1 MKKILIILIF
11 INMVYG
17 DNKLKNRNDANNTNN
32 IKQSSANKTI
42 EIKQNGTTFYV
53 TQSIVS
59 KNKELIKMILLTESM
74 DDDERQYWFDIMP
87 SMTKKQID
95 RIYNILDTERKKL
108 EALEIKYQKE
118 IKALNE
124 KHLIEWQ
131 EFQVKSKQNK
141 EANST
146 SKDYYIKMIK
156 KINEIKDK
164 K

>member
-17 DNKLKNRNDANNTNN
+17 ENKLKNHNDANNTNN
-32 IKQSSANKTI
+32 IKQSNANKTI

-95 RIYNILDTERKKL
+95 RLYNILDTERKKL
-108 EALEIKYQKE
+108 KALEIKYQKE